1 MGGEREMR
9 NDRRMTDVEALMWNL
24 EKDPHLSASIA
35 SVTVFDVAPD
45 PNRLRARLE
54 RAVAMVPRLHQR
66 VVPALGRLAPPE
78 WRDDHDFDLDYHLRW
93 AALPAPGTMR
103 QLLDLAAALVH
114 TPFDRTR
121 PLWEFV
127 VIEGLDGGGAAMVQK
142 LHHAIADGEGSIRM
156 SEQFIDLARDAT
168 VPIAPDRPAPRVI
181 DTNLVE
187 TTVDT
192 LTHQLRR
199 TLGVARRTVEG
210 SAALVRDPRK
220 VAALAEDAAELGRSA
235 MRQILVSDPARSPLW
250 QERSLRRRIEVLRV
264 PLDDAKAA
272 AKALGGSLNDIFVA
286 AAAGGAGAYH
296 RAADAPVDELRI
308 TMPVSTRKDG
318 SAGGNAFTPTRV
330 LVPAGIEDPA
340 TRFTA
345 IRERLD
351 TTKRERAM
359 GVVAGLAGVAN
370 LLPTSVAVR
379 LARQQVETVDFAT
392 SNVRGAPFPLFI
404 AGARI
409 LANYPVGPTGGTAWN
424 LTLMSYDGS
433 LDMGLNADVG
443 AVQDPAMLRDAIAT
457 EFAALI
463 AAGTPQGARRRR
475 SRS

>member
-1 MGGEREMR
+1 MR
-9 NDRRMTDVEALMWNL
+9 NERRMTDVEALMWNL

-35 SVTVFDVAPD
+35 NVTVFDGVPD
-45 PNRLRARLE
+45 PDRLRARLE

-78 WRDDHDFDLDYHLRW
+78 WRDDDDFDLDYHLRW
-93 AALPAPGTMR
+93 VALPAPGTMR
-103 QLLDLAAALVH
+103 QLLDLAATLVQ

-127 VIEGLDGGGAAMVQK
+127 VIEGLEGDGAAMVQK

-168 VPIAPDRPAPRVI
+168 EPIAPDRPAPEPI
-181 DTNLVE
+181 ATNLVE

-199 TLGVARRTVEG
+199 GLGVARRTVEG
-210 SAALVRDPRK
+210 GAGLVRDPRR
-220 VAALAEDAAELGRSA
+220 VAGVAEDVVELGRSA
-235 MRQILVSDPARSPLW
+235 LRQVVVSDPARSPLW
-250 QERSLRRRIEVLRV
+250 QGRSLRRRIDTIQV
-264 PLDDAKAA
+264 PLDDAKRA

-296 RAADAPVDELRI
+296 RAHGEPVDELRI
-308 TMPVSTRKDG
+308 SMPVSTRHDA

-330 LVPAGIEDPA
+330 LLPVGIEDPA
-340 TRFTA
+340 ERFAA
-345 IRERLD
+345 IRDRLEV
-351 TTKRERAM
+351 TKHERAM
-359 GVVAGLAGVAN
+359 GVVSSVAGFAN

-409 LANYPVGPTGGTAWN
+409 LANFPIGPTGGTAWN
-424 LTLMSYDGS
+424 LTLMSYDGT
-433 LDMGLNADVG
+433 LDMGLNTDVG
-443 AVQDPAMLRDAIAT
+443 AVEHPEELRDAIAA

-463 AAGTPQGARRRR
+463 AAGTPKGTRRRKAR
-475 SRS
+475 S

>member
-1 MGGEREMR
+1 MR
-9 NDRRMTDVEALMWNL
+9 SDRRMTDVEALMWNL

-35 SVTVFDVAPD
+35 NVTLFDVAPD
-45 PNRLRARLE
+45 PDRLRARLE
-54 RAVAMVPRLHQR
+54 RAVAVVPRLRQR

-78 WRDDHDFDLDYHLRW
+78 WREDDDFDLDYHLRW
-93 AALPAPGTMR
+93 IALPPPGSQR
-103 QLLDLAAALVH
+103 QLLDLAATLVH

-127 VIEGLDGGGAAMVQK
+127 VVEGLDGGGAAMVQK

-168 VPIAPDRPAPRVI
+168 EPIAPDRPIPEPLV
-181 DTNLVE
+181 TNLVE

-199 TLGVARRTVEG
+199 TLGMARRTVEG
-210 SAALVRDPRK
+210 TAALVRDPRR
-220 VAALAEDAAELGRSA
+220 VGALAEDAVELGRSTV
-235 MRQILVSDPARSPLW
+235 RQVVVSDPARSPLW
-250 QERSLRRRIEVLRV
+250 TERSLRRRIEVLQV

-272 AKALGGSLNDIFVA
+272 AKTLGGSLNDIFVA

-296 RAADAPVDELRI
+296 RAYGCPVDELRI
-308 TMPVSTRKDG
+308 TMPVSTRTDS

-330 LVPAGIEDPA
+330 LVPVGIEDPA
-340 TRFTA
+340 ERFVA
-345 IRERLD
+345 VRDRLE
-351 TTKRERAM
+351 TTKHERSM
-359 GVVAGLAGVAN
+359 GVVSGLAGLAN

-392 SNVRGAPFPLFI
+392 SNVRGAPFPLYI
-404 AGARI
+404 AGARM
-409 LANYPVGPTGGTAWN
+409 LANFHVGPTGGTAWN
-424 LTLMSYDGS
+424 LTLMSYDGMI
-433 LDMGLNADVG
+433 DMGLNADAR
-443 AVQDPAMLRDAIAT
+443 AVEDPAQLRDEIAA

-463 AAGTPQGARRRR
+463 AAGSSRGTRRRKVR
-475 SRS
+475 S

>member
-1 MGGEREMR
+1 MR

-35 SVTVFDVAPD
+35 NVTLFDEPPD
-45 PNRLRARLE
+45 ADRLRARLE
-54 RAVAMVPRLHQR
+54 RAVTMVPRLRQR

-78 WRDDHDFDLDYHLRW
+78 WRDDPDFDLDYHLRW
-93 AALPAPGTMR
+93 VALRAPGSMR
-103 QLLDLAAALVH
+103 QLLDLAATVVN

-127 VIEGLDGGGAAMVQK
+127 VIEGMEGGGAAMVQK

-168 VPIAPDRPAPRVI
+168 EPIAPDRPVPEAI
-181 DTNLVE
+181 DTSFLE

-199 TLGVARRTVEG
+199 SLGVARRTVEEG
-210 SAALVRDPRK
+210 AAFVRDPRK
-220 VAALAEDAAELGRSA
+220 VVALAGDAAEFGRSA
-235 MRQILVSDPARSPLW
+235 MRQVVVSDPARSPLW
-250 QERSLRRRIEVLRV
+250 LERSLRRRIEVLQV
-264 PLDDAKAA
+264 PLDEAKTA

-296 RAADAPVDELRI
+296 RAAGAPVDELRI
-308 TMPVSTRKDG
+308 TMPVSTRTDG

-330 LVPAGIEDPA
+330 LLPVGIEDPA

-351 TTKRERAM
+351 ATKHERAM
-359 GVVAGLAGVAN
+359 GAVASLAGMAN

-392 SNVRGAPFPLFI
+392 SNVRGAPFPLYI

-409 LANYPVGPTGGTAWN
+409 LANYPIGPTGGTAWN

-433 LDMGLNADVG
+433 LDMGLNADLG
-443 AVQDPAMLRDAIAT
+443 AVPDPAKLRDAIAD

-463 AAGTPQGARRRR
+463 AAGSPSGTRRRKAKAKA
-475 SRS
+475 